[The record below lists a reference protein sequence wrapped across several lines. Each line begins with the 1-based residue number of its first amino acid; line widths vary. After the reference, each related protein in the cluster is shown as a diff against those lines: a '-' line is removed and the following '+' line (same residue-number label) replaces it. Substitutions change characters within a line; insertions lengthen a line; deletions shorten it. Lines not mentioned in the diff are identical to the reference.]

1 MCWDEMNRAE
11 IHELG
16 WEDQGGSEAKKK
28 ISLPFVLLVGSGL
41 KVACLHSPSE
51 GKVLDCLHSGK
62 SSDLGIRSQLCCHV
76 LL

>member
-1 MCWDEMNRAE
+1 MNRAE

-16 WEDQGGSEAKKK
+16 WEDQGGSEAKMK
-28 ISLPFVLLVGSGL
+28 ISLPFVLLFGSGL
-41 KVACLHSPSE
+41 KVPCLDLPVK
-51 GKVLDCLHSGK
+51 GRFWIAYSGK